1 MKYHYKKVYIGSDG
15 QGYGAKRELFEFFR
29 NHDELTVVDL
39 GIFDIEEQV
48 DCTVLA
54 REIGE
59 KVIQNEDS
67 IGILLSYSNEA
78 SKMYQAVSDMEG
90 IHSVMACVP
99 DDLVDIDMDL
109 GNINMLTVPCE
120 NEDVESLRKL
130 VFAVMKSKK

>member
-29 NHDELTVVDL
+29 NHDELEVIDL
-39 GIFDIEEQV
+39 GIFDIEEKIEC
-48 DCTVLA
+48 DVLA

-78 SKMYQAVSDMEG
+78 MKMHQSVSDMDG
-90 IHSVMACVP
+90 VRPAMACVIGDL
-99 DDLVDIDMDL
+99 DDSEFDL
-109 GNINMLTVPCE
+109 GDINMLTIPCE
-120 NEDVESLRKL
+120 NDDFESLREL
-130 VFAVMKSKK
+130 VFAVIKAKK